1 MVLFLTIVSSWLR
14 GLSSPCRV
22 QGGTRTAEGQEVSPG
37 LLLPQLAVQL
47 VELMALW
54 LHC

>member
-1 MVLFLTIVSSWLR
+1 MVLFLTIVCSWLR

-22 QGGTRTAEGQEVSPG
+22 QGGTRTTEGQEVSPG

-47 VELMALW
+47 IERTALS